1 MQKGYLTES
10 GYETELPFL
19 DFDCLKIEIENFYLN
34 NRVLFDKL
42 TNGDDM
48 SISATVDEVFLRLIR
63 DYAQY
68 KGQPEEK
75 LLNYKLAEA

>member
-1 MQKGYLTES
+1 MSNGYLAENS
-10 GYETELPFL
+10 YETELPFL

-42 TNGDDM
+42 TNGEDM
-48 SISATVDEVFLRLIR
+48 SISETIDEVFLRLIQ